1 MDFKTSF
8 CWWSNLSN
16 FRSEC
21 EPIMFEARSENECG
35 KWHFWVWNRVW
46 IWSTRQHTPTKISQ
60 KHPPPPTR
68 AWSGTQDLRKGAR
81 YVYRI
86 NSCQQSILHL
96 PYFKFVNSP
105 ALAFYKCLSVIIF
118 QSFEETLIYSLV
130 ISFVKYYKLSFLRC
144 RWKGYGSTNEH

>member
-1 MDFKTSF
+1 MTFLGLKQGLDLEYPAAHPHQDF
-8 CWWSNLSN
+8 
-16 FRSEC
+16 
-21 EPIMFEARSENECG
+21 PEA
-35 KWHFWVWNRVW
+35 
-46 IWSTRQHTPTKISQ
+46 
-60 KHPPPPTR
+60 PPPPSR

-144 RWKGYGSTNEH
+144 R